1 MTIVNFL
8 LINNHHNKERRE
20 MVYGGKVVVRGGI
33 KREKGEAE
41 RWKDRE
47 KMKEKRL
54 RDNH

>member
-1 MTIVNFL
+1 
-8 LINNHHNKERRE
+8 